1 MSNPE
6 PWITPASQQRLAD
19 TASGTCFT
27 SDLSVD
33 EFVLVHQSGFEALGL
48 VVGSS
53 MYHVGIQVARWGSS
67 QELTTLT
74 QAMYNGRELAMERM
88 TAEANQLGADGI
100 VGVQL
105 SLNMYAG
112 GHEVMEFLA
121 TGTAVRSRS
130 HPGAFRAPSGRPFTS
145 DLSGQDFYKLL
156 RAGWLPTSFVFGT
169 CVYHVAHQ
177 GALQSLRQL
186 GQNVEMPQYTQAV
199 YDARELAVSR
209 LQTEGERS
217 GGAGI
222 VGVQLSHASHVWGEH
237 AIEFLGVGTAV
248 RTLGDTEPMP
258 APTLV
263 LPLQ

>member
-1 MSNPE
+1 
-6 PWITPASQQRLAD
+6 
-19 TASGTCFT
+19 
-27 SDLSVD
+27 
-33 EFVLVHQSGFEALGL
+33 
-48 VVGSS
+48 
-53 MYHVGIQVARWGSS
+53 
-67 QELTTLT
+67 
-74 QAMYNGRELAMERM
+74 M

-177 GALQSLRQL
+177 GALQSLRQI

-222 VGVQLSHASHVWGEH
+222 VGVQLSHTSHVWGEH